1 MALGDIAK
9 LYFYGADADVSFLSL
24 GSTSW
29 PFTNCAS
36 GGISVSGV
44 TLDA

>member
-9 LYFYGADADVSFLSL
+9 LYFYGAGAESDFSFLSL

-29 PFTNCAS
+29 PFTTCAS
-36 GGISVSGV
+36 GP
-44 TLDA
+44 LNL